1 MIDYEDFLK
10 PDIRVGAIIEAE
22 PFPQAR
28 KPAYRLKID
37 FGAEIG
43 IKRSSAQITE
53 LYALKDLIGRQVL
66 AVINLPERQ
75 IGPFMSQV
83 LTLGAAQADGSVVL
97 LAPDRPVPN
106 GAKMF

>member
-1 MIDYEDFLK
+1 MIEYEDFLK

-66 AVINLPERQ
+66 AVVNLPERQ